1 MSDVIVIGVAGGTGS
16 GKTTLVKALMN
27 RFGDNISVLSH
38 DNYYKRHDEMSY
50 EERTHLNYDC
60 PDAFDT
66 DMMIEH
72 LHMLKNGQAIDCPT
86 YDYTIHN
93 RADGVLHIEPR
104 KVIVVEGI
112 MIFVEKALCDEMNI
126 RIFVDADAD
135 VRLCRRIRRDVK
147 KRGRSIDSV
156 IDQYLTTVKPMHELY
171 VEPSKKNA
179 NLIVPEGGKN
189 LIALEMIINRIQR
202 HIDGNA
208 EKKTARNCR
217 LTVPGTLY
225 HDAPAAE
232 KTRLAQRKLGL
243 PCGAR
248 SVLICFYLDEVGS

>member
-1 MSDVIVIGVAGGTGS
+1 MTKATECRNFVVAGHSGS

-27 RFGDNISVLSH
+27 SFGDNISVLSH
-38 DNYYKRHDEMSY
+38 DNYYKRHDDIPFP
-50 EERTHLNYDC
+50 ERKKLNYDH
-60 PDAFDT
+60 PDSFDT
-66 DMMIEH
+66 PLMVAH
-72 LHMLKNGQAIDCPT
+72 LRELRAGHPVQVPV

-208 EKKTARNCR
+208 E
-217 LTVPGTLY
+217 
-225 HDAPAAE
+225 
-232 KTRLAQRKLGL
+232 
-243 PCGAR
+243 
-248 SVLICFYLDEVGS
+248 

>member
-16 GKTTLVKALMN
+16 GKTTLVKALVN

-66 DMMIEH
+66 DMMIDH
-72 LHMLKNGQAIDCPT
+72 LRMLKNGQAIDCPT

-93 RADGVLHIEPR
+93 RAEEVLHIEPR
-104 KVIVVEGI
+104 RVIVVEGI
-112 MIFVEKALCDEMNI
+112 MIFVNKTLCDEMNI

-179 NLIVPEGGKN
+179 HIIVPEGGKN
-189 LIALEMIINRIQR
+189 LIALEMII
-202 HIDGNA
+202 
-208 EKKTARNCR
+208 TASSVTSTPLR
-217 LTVPGTLY
+217 TDPAKQT
-225 HDAPAAE
+225 APAFRMESRGFLCFRYRRRRSACACFPP
-232 KTRLAQRKLGL
+232 RGPRWRGR
-243 PCGAR
+243 PCNSR
-248 SVLICFYLDEVGS
+248 V

>member
-16 GKTTLVKALMN
+16 GKTTLVKALVN

-66 DMMIEH
+66 DMMIDH
-72 LHMLKNGQAIDCPT
+72 LRMLKTGRPSTAT

-93 RADGVLHIEPR
+93 RAEEVLHIEPR
-104 KVIVVEGI
+104 RVIVVEGI
-112 MIFVEKALCDEMNI
+112 MIFVNKTLCDEMNI

-179 NLIVPEGGKN
+179 HIIVPEPHR
-189 LIALEMIINRIQR
+189 A
-202 HIDGNA
+202 GNDHQPHPA
-208 EKKTARNCR
+208 SHRR
-217 LTVPGTLY
+217 LCGLTPQSKR
-225 HDAPAAE
+225 P
-232 KTRLAQRKLGL
+232 RLSEWKA
-243 PCGAR
+243 GAFM
-248 SVLICFYLDEVGS
+248 LQIPPET

>member
-72 LHMLKNGQAIDCPT
+72 LRMLKNGQAIDCPT
-86 YDYTIHN
+86 YDYTILN
-93 RADGVLHIEPR
+93 RADEVLHVEPR
-104 KVIVVEGI
+104 RVIVVEGI
-112 MIFVEKALCDEMNI
+112 M
-126 RIFVDADAD
+126 IFVDADAD

-208 EKKTARNCR
+208 E
-217 LTVPGTLY
+217 
-225 HDAPAAE
+225 
-232 KTRLAQRKLGL
+232 
-243 PCGAR
+243 
-248 SVLICFYLDEVGS
+248 

>member
-1 MSDVIVIGVAGGTGS
+1 MLRFDSICKTFHPGTPDAAVVFQNFNLELQKGEFLSIVGSNGS

-72 LHMLKNGQAIDCPT
+72 LRMLKNGQAIDCPT

-93 RADGVLHIEPR
+93 RADEVLHVEPR
-104 KVIVVEGI
+104 RVIVVEGI
-112 MIFVEKALCDEMNI
+112 MIFVDKTLCDEMNI

-208 EKKTARNCR
+208 E
-217 LTVPGTLY
+217 
-225 HDAPAAE
+225 
-232 KTRLAQRKLGL
+232 
-243 PCGAR
+243 
-248 SVLICFYLDEVGS
+248 

>member
-16 GKTTLVKALMN
+16 GKTTLVKALVN

-66 DMMIEH
+66 D
-72 LHMLKNGQAIDCPT
+72 
-86 YDYTIHN
+86 
-93 RADGVLHIEPR
+93 IEPR
-104 KVIVVEGI
+104 RVIVVEGI
-112 MIFVEKALCDEMNI
+112 MIFVNKTLCDEMNI

-179 NLIVPEGGKN
+179 HIIVPEGGKN

-202 HIDGNA
+202 HIDA
-208 EKKTARNCR
+208 SA
-217 LTVPGTLY
+217 
-225 HDAPAAE
+225 D
-232 KTRLAQRKLGL
+232 
-243 PCGAR
+243 
-248 SVLICFYLDEVGS
+248 

>member
-72 LHMLKNGQAIDCPT
+72 LRMLKNGQAIDCPT

-93 RADGVLHIEPR
+93 RADEVLHIEPR
-104 KVIVVEGI
+104 RVIVVEGI
-112 MIFVEKALCDEMNI
+112 MIFVDKALCDEMNI

-189 LIALEMIINRIQR
+189 LIALEMIVNRIQR
-202 HIDGNA
+202 HIDGTA
-208 EKKTARNCR
+208 E
-217 LTVPGTLY
+217 
-225 HDAPAAE
+225 
-232 KTRLAQRKLGL
+232 
-243 PCGAR
+243 
-248 SVLICFYLDEVGS
+248 

>member
-50 EERTHLNYDC
+50 EERTHLNYDW
-60 PDAFDT
+60 
-66 DMMIEH
+66 
-72 LHMLKNGQAIDCPT
+72 
-86 YDYTIHN
+86 
-93 RADGVLHIEPR
+93 VLHIEPR

-208 EKKTARNCR
+208 E
-217 LTVPGTLY
+217 
-225 HDAPAAE
+225 
-232 KTRLAQRKLGL
+232 
-243 PCGAR
+243 
-248 SVLICFYLDEVGS
+248 

>member
-16 GKTTLVKALMN
+16 GKTTLVKALIN

-66 DMMIEH
+66 DMMIGH
-72 LHMLKNGQAIDCPT
+72 LRQLKAGQAIDCPT

-93 RADGVLHIEPR
+93 RADEVLHIEPR

-112 MIFVEKALCDEMNI
+112 MIFVDKTLCDEMNI

-135 VRLCRRIRRDVK
+135 VRLCR
-147 KRGRSIDSV
+147 
-156 IDQYLTTVKPMHELY
+156 VKPMHELY

-179 NLIVPEGGKN
+179 NIIVPEGGKN
-189 LIALEMIINRIQR
+189 LIALEMIVNRIQR
-202 HIDGNA
+202 HIDG
-208 EKKTARNCR
+208 
-217 LTVPGTLY
+217 
-225 HDAPAAE
+225 AA
-232 KTRLAQRKLGL
+232 
-243 PCGAR
+243 
-248 SVLICFYLDEVGS
+248 V

>member
-1 MSDVIVIGVAGGTGS
+1 MNVTVIGVAGGTGS
-16 GKTTLVKALMN
+16 GKSTLVKRLQEA
-27 RFGDNISVLSH
+27 FVGDDVVTLCH
-38 DNYYKRHDEMSY
+38 DYYYKAHPELTY
-50 EERTHLNYDC
+50 EERTKLNYDH
-60 PDAFDT
+60 PDTFDT

-72 LHMLKNGQAIDCPT
+72 LRMLKNGQAIDCPT

-93 RADGVLHIEPR
+93 RADEVLHVEPR
-104 KVIVVEGI
+104 RVIVVEGI
-112 MIFVEKALCDEMNI
+112 MIFVDKTLCDEMNI

-135 VRLCRRIRRDVK
+135 VRRDVK

-208 EKKTARNCR
+208 E
-217 LTVPGTLY
+217 
-225 HDAPAAE
+225 
-232 KTRLAQRKLGL
+232 
-243 PCGAR
+243 
-248 SVLICFYLDEVGS
+248 

>member
-72 LHMLKNGQAIDCPT
+72 LRMLKNGQAIDCPT

-93 RADGVLHIEPR
+93 RADEVLHVEPR
-104 KVIVVEGI
+104 RVIVVEGI
-112 MIFVEKALCDEMNI
+112 MIFVDKTLCDEHPH
-126 RIFVDADAD
+126 
-135 VRLCRRIRRDVK
+135 LRRRR
-147 KRGRSIDSV
+147 RRRA
-156 IDQYLTTVKPMHELY
+156 P
-171 VEPSKKNA
+171 
-179 NLIVPEGGKN
+179 VPPHPPRRQK
-189 LIALEMIINRIQR
+189 ARPQHRFR
-202 HIDGNA
+202 H
-208 EKKTARNCR
+208 
-217 LTVPGTLY
+217 
-225 HDAPAAE
+225 
-232 KTRLAQRKLGL
+232 
-243 PCGAR
+243 
-248 SVLICFYLDEVGS
+248 

>member
-16 GKTTLVKALMN
+16 GKTTLVKALVN

-66 DMMIEH
+66 DMMIDH
-72 LHMLKNGQAIDCPT
+72 LRMLKNGQAIDCPT

-93 RADGVLHIEPR
+93 RAEEVLHIEPR
-104 KVIVVEGI
+104 RV
-112 MIFVEKALCDEMNI
+112 
-126 RIFVDADAD
+126 
-135 VRLCRRIRRDVK
+135 
-147 KRGRSIDSV
+147 IDSV

-179 NLIVPEGGKN
+179 HIIVPEGGKN

-202 HIDGNA
+202 HIDA
-208 EKKTARNCR
+208 SA
-217 LTVPGTLY
+217 
-225 HDAPAAE
+225 D
-232 KTRLAQRKLGL
+232 
-243 PCGAR
+243 
-248 SVLICFYLDEVGS
+248 

>member
-72 LHMLKNGQAIDCPT
+72 LRMLKNGQAIDCPT
-86 YDYTIHN
+86 YDNTIHN
-93 RADGVLHIEPR
+93 RADEVLHVEPR
-104 KVIVVEGI
+104 RVIVVEGI
-112 MIFVEKALCDEMNI
+112 MIFVDKALCDEMNI

-156 IDQYLTTVKPMHELY
+156 VDQYLTTVKPMHELY

-202 HIDGNA
+202 HIDG
-208 EKKTARNCR
+208 
-217 LTVPGTLY
+217 
-225 HDAPAAE
+225 AAE
-232 KTRLAQRKLGL
+232 
-243 PCGAR
+243 
-248 SVLICFYLDEVGS
+248 